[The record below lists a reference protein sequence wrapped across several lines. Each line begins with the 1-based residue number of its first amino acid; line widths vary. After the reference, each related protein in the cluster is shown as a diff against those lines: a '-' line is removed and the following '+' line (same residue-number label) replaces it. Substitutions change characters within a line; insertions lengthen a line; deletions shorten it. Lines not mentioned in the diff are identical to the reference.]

1 MTLGCIYA
9 IIICARGGLKLV
21 DRIIVEKSP
30 SLKGEVRIN
39 GAKNS
44 VLKLMAATLMADGEC
59 TITEVPN
66 LKDVQVMIEVLKELG
81 SRVEYD
87 DKNGILIT
95 EVVDSTK
102 TDLPYRLTSKM
113 RASIVVMGPLL
124 SKRGRAN
131 VSLPGGCPIG
141 ARPIDLHIKGF
152 KALGAEVKTDH
163 GDVEALSNGELNGA
177 HIYLDFPSVGATE
190 NILMASIF
198 AKGTTILE
206 NAAQEPEITDL
217 ANFLN
222 KMGAKISGAGTS
234 TIRIKGVESLE
245 GKTHQVVSDRIEAG
259 TYMVAAAITKGRVK
273 IDNVMPKHLMP
284 IISKLEEMGVKVE
297 EYDDYLIVDA
307 SNGFVNAN
315 VTTLPYPGFPTDMQ
329 SQFMALLSVASGI
342 SVIKE
347 TIYENRFMHVNELTR
362 MGANI
367 SIDGSSAIIQ
377 GVEKMGGASVKA
389 TDLRAGAALILAGLV
404 AEGQTEVYNPY
415 HIDRGYVNIVENL
428 RNLGAI
434 ISRASD

>member
-1 MTLGCIYA
+1 M
-9 IIICARGGLKLV
+9 
-21 DRIIVEKSP
+21 DRIIVKKSP
-30 SLKGEVRIN
+30 SLKGEVKIN

-44 VLKLMAATLMADGEC
+44 VLKLMAATLMAEGKC
-59 TITEVPN
+59 MITEVPN
-66 LKDVQVMIEVLKELG
+66 LKDVQVMIEVLRELG
-81 SRVEYD
+81 SKVEYD
-87 DKNGILIT
+87 AKEGTLIT
-95 EVVDSTK
+95 EVIDNTK
-102 TDLPYRLTSKM
+102 TDLPYRLTSMM

-152 KALGAEVKTDH
+152 RALGAIVKTDH
-163 GDVEALSNGELNGA
+163 GNVEAISNSELNGA

-190 NILMASIF
+190 NILMASVF
-198 AKGTTILE
+198 AKGITILE

-217 ANFLN
+217 VNFLN
-222 KMGAKISGAGTS
+222 RMGAKISGAGTS
-234 TIRIKGVESLE
+234 TIRIKGVDSLV
-245 GKTHQVVSDRIEAG
+245 GTSHQVVPDRIEAG
-259 TYMVAAAITKGRVK
+259 TYMVAAAITKGRLK
-273 IDNVMPKHLMP
+273 ITNVMPKHLMP
-284 IISKLEEMGVKVE
+284 IISKLEEMGVIVE
-297 EYDDYLIVDA
+297 EYDDYLIVDGKD
-307 SNGFVNAN
+307 GFVSAN

-329 SQFMALLSVASGI
+329 SQFMVLLSLANGI

-367 SIDGSSAIIQ
+367 TIDGSSAIIQ
-377 GVEKMGGASVKA
+377 GVEELGGACVKA

-428 RNLGAI
+428 SRLGAI

>member
-1 MTLGCIYA
+1 M
-9 IIICARGGLKLV
+9 
-21 DRIIVEKSP
+21 DRIILKKSP
-30 SLKGEVRIN
+30 SLKGEVKIN

-44 VLKLMAATLMADGEC
+44 VLKLMAATLMAEGKC
-59 TITEVPN
+59 TLTDVPN

-81 SRVEYD
+81 SKVEYD
-87 DKNGILIT
+87 AKKGILQT
-95 EVVDSTK
+95 EVIDDTK
-102 TDLPYRLTSKM
+102 TDLPYSLTSKM

-124 SKRGRAN
+124 SKRARAN

-152 KALGAEVKTDH
+152 KALGAVVKTDR
-163 GDVEALSNGELNGA
+163 GNVEAVSDEGLKGA

-198 AKGTTILE
+198 AEGTTVLE

-234 TIRIKGVESLE
+234 TIRIKGVDNLVGE
-245 GKTHQVVSDRIEAG
+245 THQVVPDRIEAG
-259 TYMVAAAITKGRVK
+259 TYMVAAAITKGRIK
-273 IDNVMPKHLMP
+273 ITNVMSKHLMP
-284 IISKLEEMGVKVE
+284 IISKLEEMGVEVE
-297 EYDDYLIVDA
+297 EYDDYLIVDG
-307 SNGFVNAN
+307 SKGIQNAN

-329 SQFMALLSVASGI
+329 SQFMALLSVAGGI

-347 TIYENRFMHVNELTR
+347 TIYENRFMHVNELSR

-377 GVEKMGGASVKA
+377 GVDGLSGASVKA
-389 TDLRAGAALILAGLV
+389 TDLRAGAALILAGLI
-404 AEGQTEVYNPY
+404 ADGQTEVYDPY
-415 HIDRGYVNIVENL
+415 HVDRGYVNIVENL
-428 RNLGAI
+428 RSLGAL

>member
-1 MTLGCIYA
+1 M
-9 IIICARGGLKLV
+9 
-21 DRIIVEKSP
+21 DRIILEKSP

-44 VLKLMAATLMADGEC
+44 VLKLMASTLMAEGKC
-59 TITEVPN
+59 TITDVPN
-66 LKDVQVMIEVLKELG
+66 LKDVQVMIEVLRELG

-87 DKNGILIT
+87 ADKGILET
-95 EVVDSTK
+95 EVIDDTK
-102 TDLPYRLTSKM
+102 TDLPYSLTSKM

-124 SKRGRAN
+124 SKRARAN

-152 KALGAEVKTDH
+152 KALGAVVKTDR
-163 GDVEALSNGELNGA
+163 GNVEAISNGGLHGA

-198 AKGTTILE
+198 AKGITVLE

-234 TIRIKGVESLE
+234 TIRIKGVDKLI
-245 GKTHQVVSDRIEAG
+245 GKVHQVVPDRIEAG
-259 TYMVAAAITKGRVK
+259 TYMVAAAITKGRIK
-273 IDNVMPKHLMP
+273 ITNVMPKHLMP
-284 IISKLEEMGVKVE
+284 IISKLEEMGVTVE
-297 EYDDYLIVDA
+297 EYDDYLIVDG
-307 SNGFVNAN
+307 SKGFENAN

-329 SQFMALLSVASGI
+329 SQFMALLSVAGGI

-347 TIYENRFMHVNELTR
+347 TIYENRFMHVNELSR

-377 GVEKMGGASVKA
+377 GVDKLSGASVKA

-404 AEGQTEVYNPY
+404 ADGQTEVYDPY
-415 HIDRGYVNIVENL
+415 HVDRGYVNIVENL
-428 RNLGAI
+428 KSLGAL
-434 ISRASD
+434 ISRADD

>member
-1 MTLGCIYA
+1 M
-9 IIICARGGLKLV
+9 

-44 VLKLMAATLMADGEC
+44 VLKLMAATLMADGIC

-87 DKNGILIT
+87 EKNGILKT
-95 EVVDSTK
+95 EVIDNTK
-102 TDLPYRLTSKM
+102 TDLPYKLTSKM

-152 KALGAEVKTDH
+152 KALGADVKTDH

-234 TIRIKGVESLE
+234 TIRIKGVNSLV

-273 IDNVMPKHLMP
+273 IANVMPKHLMP
-284 IISKLEEMGVKVE
+284 IISKLEEMGVIVE

-307 SNGFVNAN
+307 SKGFVNAN

-329 SQFMALLSVASGI
+329 SQFMALLSVADGI

-362 MGANI
+362 MGAKI
-367 SIDGSSAIIQ
+367 SIDGSSAVIQ